1 MSTIEERLNGAGA
14 APWIPNPENAKK
26 WLEGGTDRMCY
37 SENPVIGT
45 AVDHFSRDTDFG
57 TYDVLVL
64 NVEGH
69 GDVAVHC
76 RGAVL
81 TNEMHAA
88 RPRYG
93 ERVGVKLTGEGEGS
107 KGKYP
112 IYKVVVERERG
123 GEFGWSDQ
131 PQAREELPSRQVNE
145 EPVQQ
150 QGYQSPQYGAQQP
163 PQQQQQAPSP
173 PVSTPF
179 DDDIP
184 F

>member
-14 APWIPNPENAKK
+14 APWIPNPENAEK
-26 WLEGGTDRMCY
+26 WLAGGEDRTCY
-37 SENPVIGT
+37 RENPVIGT
-45 AVDHFSRDTDFG
+45 AVDHFSRDTDYG

-64 NVEGH
+64 NVEGV

-81 TNEMHAA
+81 TNEMLSA

-93 ERVGVKLTGEGEGS
+93 ERVGVKLTGEGEG
-107 KGKYP
+107 KMGKYP
-112 IYKVVVERERG
+112 VYKVVVEREQG
-123 GEFGWSDQ
+123 GEFGWSDAP
-131 PQAREELPSRQVNE
+131 PQREEIPSRQVNE

-150 QGYQSPQYGAQQP
+150 QQYQQPP
-163 PQQQQQAPSP
+163 PQQQQTQQQPP
-173 PVSTPF
+173 PVAPHI